1 MLTSHIWRT
10 KEVMLSKDLR
20 VKPFGKVGY
29 HGLVFLSKI
38 IKWVTESYLHRA
50 NVSDYGE

>member
-1 MLTSHIWRT
+1 M
-10 KEVMLSKDLR
+10 VMLRKDLR

-29 HGLVFLSKI
+29 YGLAFLSKI

-50 NVSDYGE
+50 NVWNYGE